1 MSTIDIGGVPVGRD
15 ADPFVIAEISGNHHG
30 SLDRALAI
38 VDSLAG
44 SGVQAVKLQT
54 YTADTMTID
63 VDREEFTIQNPGSLW
78 FGRTLHDLY
87 SEAMTRWEWHAP
99 IMERAREHGMLC
111 FSSPFDR
118 TAVDFL
124 LGLDVPC
131 FKIASSE
138 IVDTPLIRYTAAT
151 GKPLIISTGMATL
164 EEIEDAVAA
173 AREGGCEDLIL
184 LKCTTSYPAQPEDS
198 HLLTIPDL
206 RERFGCEV
214 GLSDHSLGVGV
225 AVAAVALGAVVLE
238 KHITLD
244 RNDGAVDSPFSLEPP
259 EFAQL
264 VKETAAA
271 RVALGEVRY
280 TPTEAEQ
287 GARGRRRSLYLVEDV
302 AAGEVLTEQ
311 NLRSI
316 RPGSGL
322 APKHWDAVLGRRVK
336 QAATRGTP
344 LTWDLLDD

>member
-1 MSTIDIGGVPVGRD
+1 MDIGGHEVGRD
-15 ADPFVIAEISGNHHG
+15 ADPFVIAEISGNHDG

-44 SGVQAVKLQT
+44 SGVHAVKLQT
-54 YTADTMTID
+54 YTAETMTLD
-63 VDREEFTIQNPGSLW
+63 VDREEFRIQNPGSLW
-78 FGRTLHDLY
+78 FGRTLHELY
-87 SEAMTRWEWHAP
+87 TEAMTPWEWHQP

-124 LGLDVPC
+124 MGLDVPC

-138 IVDTPLIRYTAAT
+138 IVDTPLIRYAAGQ

-164 EEIEDAVAA
+164 EEISDAVDA
-173 AREGGCEDLIL
+173 ARAGGCEDLIL

-214 GLSDHSLGVGV
+214 GLSDHSLGIGV

-259 EFAQL
+259 EFAEL
-264 VKETAAA
+264 VRETAAA

-280 TPTEAEQ
+280 QPTEAEE
-287 GARGRRRSLYLVEDV
+287 GARSRRRSLYVVADVE
-302 AAGEVLTEQ
+302 AGAEITED
-311 NLRSI
+311 NVRSI

-322 APKHWDAVLGRRVK
+322 APKHLDDVLGKRFAA
-336 QAATRGTP
+336 AATRGTP
-344 LTWDLLDD
+344 LGWDLVDGAQA

>member
-1 MSTIDIGGVPVGRD
+1 
-15 ADPFVIAEISGNHHG
+15 
-30 SLDRALAI
+30 
-38 VDSLAG
+38 
-44 SGVQAVKLQT
+44 
-54 YTADTMTID
+54 MT
-63 VDREEFTIQNPGSLW
+63 P
-78 FGRTLHDLY
+78 
-87 SEAMTRWEWHAP
+87 WEWHEP
-99 IMERAREHGMLC
+99 IMARARELGMLC

-138 IVDTPLIRYTAAT
+138 IIDIPLIRYTAAT

-164 EEIEDAVAA
+164 DEIEDAVAA
-173 AREGGCEDLIL
+173 AREGGCEDLVL

-280 TPTEAEQ
+280 QPTEAEE

-322 APKHWDAVLGRRVK
+322 PPKHWDEVLGRRVRE
-336 QAATRGTP
+336 AAPRGTP
-344 LTWDLLDD
+344 LTWDLLED

>member
-1 MSTIDIGGVPVGRD
+1 MQIGGIPVGRD

-44 SGVQAVKLQT
+44 SGVHAVKLQT

-78 FGRTLHDLY
+78 YGRTLHDLY
-87 SEAMTRWEWHAP
+87 SEAMTPWEWHEP
-99 IMERAREHGMLC
+99 IMARARELGMLC

-138 IVDTPLIRYTAAT
+138 IIDIPLIRYTAAT

-164 EEIEDAVAA
+164 DEIEDAVAA
-173 AREGGCEDLIL
+173 AREGGCEDLVL

-264 VKETAAA
+264 VTETAAA

-280 TPTEAEQ
+280 QPTEAEE

-302 AAGEVLTEQ
+302 AAGEVLTEH

-322 APKHWDAVLGRRVK
+322 PPKHWDEVLGRRVRE
-336 QAATRGTP
+336 AAPRGTP
-344 LTWDLLDD
+344 LTWELLED

>member
-1 MSTIDIGGVPVGRD
+1 MAMQIGGIPVGRD

-44 SGVQAVKLQT
+44 SGVHAVKLQT

-78 FGRTLHDLY
+78 YGRTLHDLY
-87 SEAMTRWEWHAP
+87 SEAMTPWEWHEP
-99 IMERAREHGMLC
+99 IMARAREHGMLC

-138 IVDTPLIRYTAAT
+138 IIDIPLIRYTAAT

-173 AREGGCEDLIL
+173 AREGGCEDLVL
-184 LKCTTSYPAQPEDS
+184 LKCTTSYPARPEDS

-264 VKETAAA
+264 VTETAAA

-280 TPTEAEQ
+280 QPTEAEE

-322 APKHWDAVLGRRVK
+322 PPKHWDEVLGRRVRE
-336 QAATRGTP
+336 AAPRGTP
-344 LTWDLLDD
+344 LTWDLLAD

>member
-1 MSTIDIGGVPVGRD
+1 MQIGGIPVGRD

-44 SGVQAVKLQT
+44 SGVHAVKLQT

-78 FGRTLHDLY
+78 YGRTLHDLY
-87 SEAMTRWEWHAP
+87 SEAMTPWEWHEP
-99 IMERAREHGMLC
+99 IMARAREHGMLC

-138 IVDTPLIRYTAAT
+138 IIDIPLIRYTAAT

-173 AREGGCEDLIL
+173 AREGGCEDLVL
-184 LKCTTSYPAQPEDS
+184 LKCTTSYPARPEDS

-264 VKETAAA
+264 VTETAAA
-271 RVALGEVRY
+271 RVALGEVRSQ
-280 TPTEAEQ
+280 PTEAEE

-322 APKHWDAVLGRRVK
+322 PPKHWDEVLGRRVRE
-336 QAATRGTP
+336 AAPRGTP
-344 LTWDLLDD
+344 LTWDLLAD

>member
-87 SEAMTRWEWHAP
+87 SEAMTPWEWHAP

-124 LGLDVPC
+124 LALDVPC